1 MKKNIFLGVDD
12 YGRCCVLKSLADFN
26 QLCANSNEISSDD
39 FVHSSTNW
47 GGWDNIQRTLDI
59 KNLVLTR
66 RILKLP
72 KKLFFHGQDYDHG
85 HTSDWT
91 VGISYIYETGDK
103 PYNEC

>member
-12 YGRCCVLKSLADFN
+12 YGRCCVLKSLANFN
-26 QLCANSNEISSDD
+26 QLCANSNEISSND
-39 FVHSSTNW
+39 FVHFSTNW
-47 GGWDNIQRTLDI
+47 GGLDNIQRTLNI
-59 KNLVLTR
+59 ENLVLTR

-91 VGISYIYETGDK
+91 VGISYIYETEDK
-103 PYNEC
+103 LYNEC